1 MCNSRAVGDLGG
13 RSSGMARDVGARGLR
28 TSIESGTAIDGSGD
42 FAGTPRFEI
51 ERVLGAGGMG
61 VVYQARDRER
71 NARIALKTLRVADGF
86 GIERFKK
93 EFRALAN
100 ITHPNLAQLGELY
113 HEQGQWFFTMEL
125 LEGETFVEHVRGKDG
140 HFHEARL
147 RAALAQL
154 VAGLSA
160 LHAARLVHRDV
171 KPSNIL
177 VTPAGRLVLLDF
189 GLVAQTH
196 HNELT
201 RSTPLAA
208 VGADIVGTVIYMAP
222 EQARGEPVGPA
233 ADWYSVGVVLYEA
246 LTGELP
252 FAGTAG
258 DILQQK
264 QHRDGPAPGGRLAA
278 ICPELDQL
286 CADLLRRE
294 PAKRPTGAEI
304 TCRLKLT
311 LERLDRDPP
320 PAFVGRQDELATL
333 RRAFRDSSVEARLVT
348 VCVQGASGL
357 GKSALV
363 RTLLNELKG
372 PTTSNAVILESRCYE
387 RESLPY
393 KAFDGAVEAL
403 SRHLSRLEYAF
414 ASVFMPKDTA
424 ALACLFPALRRVPMM
439 AGLGAPEIPDPQE
452 LRARAFAAL
461 RELLSRLCARQPV
474 VLSIDDFQWA
484 DADSLA
490 LLDDLV
496 RAPEPPPL
504 LVVITLRDGAGV
516 ASRLAA
522 LPGDVRQLPLA
533 PLQAE
538 DAEALARMLLASS
551 PTTGPVPTAELA
563 RTLAEEAEG
572 HPLFLREL
580 VRHVSEF
587 DGEHARGTVR
597 LEEAVWARVDRLP
610 EQAGGL
616 LALLSVAGAP
626 VREGAAMRASDLDG
640 EAFALVTRL
649 LRNAQ
654 LVRGSGPARSDTLEP
669 YHDRIREA
677 VLARLS
683 PEERRH
689 HHRRLA
695 DALEEDSVDDPESL
709 VRHLLAAGESSRAA
723 AHAERAAA
731 HARTVLAFD
740 RAAELYRVAVRLE
753 SEAPSGPPEK
763 LRGLRR
769 ALAHALVCLGR
780 GAEAATEFQ
789 AAAAGA
795 PPVEALDLQRLGCE
809 QLLVSGRI
817 DEGLAAAGTV
827 LSQLGLNLPG
837 TPRAAMWSLIRARAR
852 LRLRGLRYHR
862 REESEV
868 PPLDLVR
875 IDSCWSASMGLAVVD
890 FIRAADFAT
899 RHLLLALEAGEPY
912 RISRAL
918 CNEACFSASGGGR
931 TQKRTAGLLMRALE
945 AAELVRT
952 PRAQALASFAAGSIA
967 MMEGRWQ
974 KARHHLLAADA
985 TYRER
990 CADLTGEVDAVDMD
1004 ILVSL
1009 AYLGELADLSQRLRV
1024 YLRSAEERGDLY
1036 AATLLRTSE
1045 ANLAWLA
1052 ADDPAGARREAQA
1065 AVAGYSQKAII
1076 LQAYLDPLAQARIDL
1091 YEGDAARAWQRV
1103 RDNGPAFKKTFLDKV
1118 QLLRIAM
1125 TYVRG
1130 TAALAASAAEKSLLG
1145 QAASDARRLQKEA
1158 VPWARGLASLLEAGL
1173 CAARGDQ
1180 SGALSGYT
1188 RAALQL
1194 DEVDMALHAACARWR
1209 QGEILGGES
1218 GRDLVA
1224 GALAFMRGQAIR
1236 NPARMRAVYTAG

>member
-1 MCNSRAVGDLGG
+1 VYEDEREE
-13 RSSGMARDVGARGLR
+13 ARGER
-28 TSIESGTAIDGSGD
+28 TSFEAGPPPARTPE
-42 FAGTPRFEI
+42 FAGTPRFQV

-71 NARIALKTLRVADGF
+71 NARIALKTLRVADGV
-86 GIERFKK
+86 GVERFKK

-100 ITHPNLAQLGELY
+100 ITHPNLARLGELY
-113 HEQGQWFFTMEL
+113 HDDGQWFFTMEL
-125 LEGETFVEHVRGKDG
+125 LDGQTFVEHVRGHSGDL
-140 HFHEARL
+140 HEARL

-177 VTPAGRLVLLDF
+177 VTREGRVVLLDF

-196 HNELT
+196 HPEA
-201 RSTPLAA
+201 SP
-208 VGADIVGTVIYMAP
+208 DIVGTAIYMAP

-233 ADWYSVGVVLYEA
+233 ADWYSVGVVLYQA

-252 FAGTAG
+252 FTGAPRE
-258 DILQQK
+258 ILRLK
-264 QHRDGPAPGGRLAA
+264 QESDGPPPGARLPAV
-278 ICPELDQL
+278 CPELDRL
-286 CADLLRRE
+286 CADLLRRDPGQRPSGEEIGRRLRLTSERVDRE
-294 PAKRPTGAEI
+294 PPR
-304 TCRLKLT
+304 
-311 LERLDRDPP
+311 
-320 PAFVGRQDELATL
+320 AFVGRQDELATL
-333 RRAFRDSSVEARLVT
+333 RKAFRDSCVEARLVT
-348 VCVQGASGL
+348 LCVHGQSGL

-363 RTLLNELKG
+363 RTLLDELKG
-372 PTTSNAVILESRCYE
+372 PTSNAVILEGRCYE

-403 SRHLSRLEYAF
+403 SHHLSRLEYAF

-439 AGLGAPEIPDPQE
+439 AGLGAPEIPDRHE

-504 LVVITLRDGAGV
+504 LVVITLRTGAGL
-516 ASRLAA
+516 ASTLAA
-522 LPGDVRQLPLA
+522 LPGDARHLHLA
-533 PLQAE
+533 PLHSQ
-538 DAEALARMLLASS
+538 DAEALARMLLASKPS
-551 PTTGPVPTAELA
+551 AAPAPPPALA
-563 RTLAEEAEG
+563 RALAEEAEG

-580 VRHVSEF
+580 VRHVSESE
-587 DGEHARGTVR
+587 GGHERGSVR
-597 LEEAVWARVDRLP
+597 LEEALWTRIDRLP
-610 EQAGGL
+610 GPAGEL
-616 LALLSVAGAP
+616 LELLSVAGAP
-626 VREGAAMRASDLDG
+626 VRESVAARASGLDA
-640 EAFALVTRL
+640 EAFATVTRL
-649 LRNAQ
+649 LRSAQ
-654 LVRGSGPARSDTLEP
+654 LLRGSGPGRSDTLEP

-677 VLARLS
+677 VLVRLPAEARKG
-683 PEERRH
+683 

-695 DALEEDSVDDPESL
+695 DALEEGAIDDPASL

-740 RAAELYRVAVRLE
+740 RAAELYRIAVRLE

-763 LRGLRR
+763 LRALRC

-780 GAEAATEFQ
+780 GAEAATEYQ
-789 AAAAGA
+789 EAAVGA

-817 DEGLAAAGTV
+817 DEGLAAAATV
-827 LSQLGLNLPG
+827 LSQLGLNLPA
-837 TPRAAMWSLIRARAR
+837 TPRAALWSLLRARAR
-852 LRLRGLRYHR
+852 LRLRGLRYR
-862 REESEV
+862 PRAATEI
-868 PPLDLVR
+868 PPVDLVR

-918 CNEACFSASGGGR
+918 CNEACFSAAGGGK
-931 TQKRTAGLLMRALE
+931 TQRRTARLLMQAME
-945 AAELVRT
+945 AADLVRT
-952 PRAQALASFAAGSIA
+952 PRAQALASFAAGSVA

-974 KARHHLLAADA
+974 KARHHLVTADA
-985 TYRER
+985 LYRER
-990 CADLTGEVDAVDMD
+990 CADVTGEVDGVDLD
-1004 ILVSL
+1004 ILISL
-1009 AYLGELADLSQRLRV
+1009 AYLGELKDLAQRLRV

-1065 AVAGYSQKAII
+1065 AVAGYSPKAVI
-1076 LQAYLDPLAQARIDL
+1076 LQAYLDPLAQGRIDL

-1103 RDNGPAFKKTFLDKV
+1103 RDNGPAFRKTLLDKV
-1118 QLLRIAM
+1118 QLLRIVM
-1125 TYVRG
+1125 TNLRG
-1130 TAALAASAAEKSLLG
+1130 TTALAASAAEPSLLG
-1145 QAASDARRLQKEA
+1145 QVAADARRLKREG
-1158 VPWARGLASLLEAGL
+1158 VPWALGLSSLLEAGL
-1173 CAARGDQ
+1173 CAARRDQ
-1180 SGALSGYT
+1180 AGALSGYT

-1194 DEVDMALHAACARWR
+1194 DDADMALHAACARWR
-1209 QGEILGGES
+1209 QGDLLGGDA

-1224 GALAFMRGQAIR
+1224 GARAFMQGQAIQ
-1236 NPARMRAVYTAG
+1236 NPSRLRAVITPG